1 METKE
6 RIIEASKELFFR
18 LGIRSVT
25 MDDIANHLGM
35 SKKTLYQHFSDKD
48 ELVDTLVE
56 NEIGVMQTEIQ
67 SCCFHASNAVEEV
80 LHSMEMSNRHF
91 SNLNPMV
98 LFDLHK
104 FHFESFKKFTN
115 HKNTFLFEIIRTNIL
130 RGIEEGLYR
139 KDINAELLSRFRLNM
154 LLMPFNMEVFPPA
167 QFNLNEISNAMTE
180 NFLYGLAT
188 EKGFEVIESYKQRK
202 KQHDQ

>member
-6 RIIEASKELFFR
+6 RIIGASKELFFR

-35 SKKTLYQHFSDKD
+35 SKKTLYQHFIDKD
-48 ELVDTLVE
+48 QLVDTLVDS
-56 NEIGVMQTEIQ
+56 EISCMQTEIH
-67 SCCFHASNAVEEV
+67 SCCVEASNAVEEV
-80 LHSMEMSNRHF
+80 LLSMEMSNRHF

-104 FHFESFKKFTN
+104 FHFGSFQKFLH
-115 HKNTFLFEIIRTNIL
+115 HKNTFLHEIIRNTL
-130 RGIEEGLYR
+130 RRGIEEGLYR
-139 KDINAELLSRFRLNM
+139 KDINSEILSRLRLDM
-154 LLMPFNMEVFPPA
+154 LLMPFNMEAFPPA
-167 QFNLNEISNAMTE
+167 QFNLTDVSNAMTE
-180 NFLYGLAT
+180 NFLYGLST
-188 EKGFEVIESYKQRK
+188 EKGFSLIESYKQRK

>member
-6 RIIEASKELFFR
+6 RIIGASKELFFR

-35 SKKTLYQHFSDKD
+35 SKKTLYQHFIDKD
-48 ELVDTLVE
+48 QLVDTLVDS
-56 NEIGVMQTEIQ
+56 EISCMQMEIH
-67 SCCFHASNAVEEV
+67 SCCVEASNAVEEV
-80 LHSMEMSNRHF
+80 LLSMEMSNRHF

-104 FHFESFKKFTN
+104 FQFGCFQKFLH
-115 HKNTFLFEIIRTNIL
+115 HKNTFLHEIIRNNIR

-139 KDINAELLSRFRLNM
+139 KDLNTEILSRLRLDM
-154 LLMPFNMEVFPPA
+154 LLMPFNMEAFPPA
-167 QFNLNEISNAMTE
+167 QFNLTDVSNAMTE
-180 NFLYGLAT
+180 NFLYGLST
-188 EKGFEVIESYKQRK
+188 EKGFSLIESYKQRK